1 MQLHFCESRS
11 VWLRVV
17 RPLFC
22 LNKSLFQVE
31 NSLAAMQSIFVQP
44 PSFHLGCEFHHNCS
58 LCFYCWNDQPVY
70 ICPLLS
76 KTFHVVQCLWTSVVA
91 TCSFDSTAACVLF
104 AFSTSR
110 GTLLAGFQE
119 VGWGGGTGRV
129 LGGSSREANI
139 LPPPCYHL
147 LPPVV
152 TNTIFKATHIFC
164 QSDFWKIL
172 GRCFLRSELENREI
186 GKKNQVELQLT
197 EHFGDG
203 GAAIWCEL
211 IVS

>member
-1 MQLHFCESRS
+1 M
-11 VWLRVV
+11 
-17 RPLFC
+17 
-22 LNKSLFQVE
+22 
-31 NSLAAMQSIFVQP
+31 
-44 PSFHLGCEFHHNCS
+44 
-58 LCFYCWNDQPVY
+58 Y

-186 GKKNQVELQLT
+186 GKKQVELQLT

>member
-1 MQLHFCESRS
+1 MSVSSSAKPFMLFKALGLLLLQLA
-11 VWLRVV
+11 V
-17 RPLFC
+17 
-22 LNKSLFQVE
+22 
-31 NSLAAMQSIFVQP
+31 
-44 PSFHLGCEFHHNCS
+44 
-58 LCFYCWNDQPVY
+58 
-70 ICPLLS
+70 
-76 KTFHVVQCLWTSVVA
+76 
-91 TCSFDSTAACVLF
+91 STAQQPVLF

-164 QSDFWKIL
+164 PASRIRL
-172 GRCFLRSELENREI
+172 LENSEESASTWRRER
-186 GKKNQVELQLT
+186 LR
-197 EHFGDG
+197 G
-203 GAAIWCEL
+203 GIATKRALWRCRHL
-211 IVS
+211 V